1 MSTHANRF
9 RAVSLVPIFI
19 LCAFLAGCNGGSKT
33 PPPPP
38 VPMVQNLNN
47 ATTPTNEVGLPVEI
61 NGTGF
66 QSAPGR
72 VIFTQGNVS
81 AMVTPNASAWS
92 DTLIRAMVP
101 AGNGSSQFTL
111 PGTISVSVESTGG
124 RSNTIDLN
132 VFPTVDFDVRT
143 ITWTTTTP
151 LPSVLSGLGAVT
163 VPSNST
169 TSAWV
174 VITGGYNGS
183 VNTSNVYSDVIG
195 SDGRLG
201 PSWTATVT
209 HALPVTLAYHGM
221 AEADPG
227 NSPVAV
233 GTRYLYVLG
242 GQQVSTSQPGGVATV
257 YATQFDPDTG
267 TVGTWVQ
274 LPTNLPQPLIGPA
287 VALFNGYI
295 YVVGGLTPSQAPSSS
310 IYTAKVQADGT
321 LGPWFTAP
329 NPYPVPIA
337 FATAFGYAGNLYVLG
352 GDSQNSNSPNVS
364 GFGGITDVQLAPAR
378 NGVVGPW
385 FSTNPT
391 IKGRA
396 KQVTWLAFG
405 QVIDAEGV
413 YQGNPGDLEM
423 EHTVINADSSVAPWV
438 GITAS
443 SNVPGAN
450 VFNAAAIFSPILSST
465 GAPRFLLLG
474 GETFTT
480 LQLGIL
486 SDQVYFNQ
494 TP

>member
-1 MSTHANRF
+1 MNIQSSRSHAIL
-9 RAVSLVPIFI
+9 LVPILAF
-19 LCAFLAGCNGGSKT
+19 CAFLAGCNGGSKA
-33 PPPPP
+33 PSPPP
-38 VPMVQNLNN
+38 VPMVENLNN
-47 ATTPTNEVGLPVEI
+47 ATTPSGRVGLPVEI

-66 QSAPGR
+66 QSSPGQ
-72 VIFTQGNVS
+72 VVFTQGNVS
-81 AMVTPNASAWS
+81 ATVTPSDAAWNNS
-92 DTLIRAMVP
+92 LVRAVVP
-101 AGNGSSQFTL
+101 AGNGSNQFTV
-111 PGTISVSVESTGG
+111 PGTISVSVQTTGG
-124 RSNTIDLN
+124 TSNAIDLN
-132 VFPTVDFDVRT
+132 VIPTVDFDVRA

-151 LPSVLSGLGAVT
+151 LPTVLSGLGAVA
-163 VPSNST
+163 VPANGT

-183 VNTSNVYSDVIG
+183 VNTDNVYSDIIQT
-195 SDGRLG
+195 DGRLG
-201 PSWTATVT
+201 SSWTATAT
-209 HALPVTLAYHGM
+209 QALPVPLAHHAM

-267 TVGTWVQ
+267 RVGNWLQ
-274 LPTNLPQPLIGPA
+274 LPNDLPQPLIGPA

-295 YVVGGLTPSQAPSSS
+295 YVVGGLTQSQAPSAN
-310 IYTAKVQADGT
+310 IYTAKVQPDGT
-321 LGPWFTAP
+321 LGPWFTAA
-329 NPYPVPIA
+329 NPYPVPVA
-337 FATAFGYAGNLYVLG
+337 FATAFGHAGNLYVLG

-364 GFGGITDVQLAPAR
+364 GFGGITDVQLAPAV
-378 NGVVGPW
+378 NGIVGPW

-396 KQVTWLAFG
+396 KHVTWLAFG

-413 YQGNPGDLEM
+413 YQGNPGDLVM
-423 EHTVINADSSVAPWV
+423 EHTVINADNSVAPWV
-438 GITAS
+438 GITGS
-443 SNVPGAN
+443 SNVPPDN
-450 VFNAAAIFSPILSST
+450 VFNAAAILSPILSST

-474 GETFTT
+474 GEIFT
-480 LQLGIL
+480 LQQLGTL